1 MMPKWLGK
9 SDLMSEKN
17 LVSLTSSVSAIL
29 VGLLFG
35 LVILLISNPSQ
46 ALAGFKTILFGGF
59 TGGAKGIGQVLYFAT
74 PIIMT
79 GLSVGFAFKT
89 GLFNIGASGQFIM
102 GAYAAVLVGVHWTS
116 LPPGLH
122 WIAALLAAGIAGG
135 LWALLPGILKA
146 YANVHE
152 VIATI
157 MMNYIGMYSVNYL
170 VTRTVYDQLRN
181 QSITPTAV
189 LPKWGMD
196 QLFPRSSVNGGFYI
210 AILMVVLI
218 HIMINKT
225 TFGYELKACG
235 FNRDASQYAGINA
248 KRNIVLSMVIAGVLS
263 GIGAGLLFLAGS
275 GKHIEVVDILAA
287 EGFNGIPV
295 ALLGMSSPIGI
306 LFAGLFIAYVTQ
318 GGFYLQLS
326 NFVPEVIDII
336 IAAIIY
342 FSAFSLIFKNI
353 MGRWIRGRKEQKP

>member
-1 MMPKWLGK
+1 MAKRFGK
-9 SDLMSEKN
+9 TGLLSEKSF
-17 LVSLTSSVSAIL
+17 VSFASSISAVL

-35 LVILLISNPSQ
+35 FFILLVSNPEQ
-46 ALAGFKTILFGGF
+46 ALTGFKTILFGGF
-59 TGGAKGIGQVLYFAT
+59 TGGFKGIGQVLYFAT

-89 GLFNIGASGQFIM
+89 GLFNIGASGQFIV
-102 GAYAAVLVGVHWTS
+102 GAYAAVLVGVRFTG
-116 LPPGLH
+116 LPPNVH

-146 YANVHE
+146 YANVNE

-170 VTRTVYDQLRN
+170 VTRTVYDPLRN
-181 QSITPTAV
+181 QSINPIAV
-189 LPKWGMD
+189 MPKWGLDM
-196 QLFPRSSVNGGFYI
+196 LFPRSSVNGGFFV
-210 AILMVVLI
+210 AVGMVIVMDI
-218 HIMINKT
+218 IINKT

-235 FNRDASQYAGINA
+235 FNQDASRYAGINA
-248 KRNIVLSMVIAGVLS
+248 KRNIVLSMVIAGALA
-263 GIGAGLLFLAGS
+263 GLGAGLLFLAGS
-275 GKHIEVVDILAA
+275 GKHIEVVDLLAV

-295 ALLGMSSPIGI
+295 ALLGMSNPIGI

-336 IAAIIY
+336 IASIIY
-342 FSAFSLIFKNI
+342 FSAFALIFKNI
-353 MGRWIRGRKEQKP
+353 VTRVIKGRREQKQ

>member
-1 MMPKWLGK
+1 L
-9 SDLMSEKN
+9 
-17 LVSLTSSVSAIL
+17 
-29 VGLLFG
+29 
-35 LVILLISNPSQ
+35 
-46 ALAGFKTILFGGF
+46 
-59 TGGAKGIGQVLYFAT
+59 
-74 PIIMT
+74 
-79 GLSVGFAFKT
+79 
-89 GLFNIGASGQFIM
+89 
-102 GAYAAVLVGVHWTS
+102 TS
-116 LPPGLH
+116 LPPSIH
-122 WIAALLAAGIAGG
+122 WIVALLAAAAAGG

-146 YANVHE
+146 YANVNE

-181 QSITPTAV
+181 QSISTVAV
-189 LPKWGMD
+189 LPKWGLTT
-196 QLFPRSSVNGGFYI
+196 LFPRSSVNGGFFI
-210 AILMVVLI
+210 AVFMVIVVHIL
-218 HIMINKT
+218 INKT

-235 FNRDASQYAGINA
+235 FNREASRYAGINA
-248 KRNIVLSMVIAGVLS
+248 KRNIVLSMVIAGALA

-275 GKHIEVVDILAA
+275 GKHIEVVDILAV

-342 FSAFSLIFKNI
+342 FSAFALIFKNI
-353 MGRWIRGRKEQKP
+353 MSKLIKGRKEQKQ